1 MSLPSFSVRR
11 PVTIIMF
18 FIGIILLGTIA
29 WTKLPQELFP
39 PITYPQLSVI
49 SRYEN
54 AAPEEVESLIT
65 KIIEE
70 AVGTAQNSHRV
81 SSISREGLSIVTVE
95 FNWGTNMDVASLNV
109 REKIDLVKERLPRD
123 AKEPVVVKYNPF
135 ELPVLILSVTGDVP
149 PNELLEICRK
159 VIKDEIE
166 KLEGVASANISG
178 GLEREI
184 AVEVNESRLEAAKV
198 ALTDVVKAVSN
209 ANLNFPAGTIKES
222 FYEFL
227 IRTIG
232 EFQKVH
238 EIDEI
243 VVKVAESASQARPEE
258 TFRKARGLP
267 PLSPEEMGRAIRIKD
282 VAVVKDTLKERSS
295 YSRYNGNENVS
306 IAIQKQAQANTIRVA
321 KNIKKVVRSLQPILE
336 RRGITM
342 NIVYD
347 KSQFIREAID
357 GLRDDSL
364 QGGLLALLVLL
375 FFLGDLWSSLI
386 IATLI
391 PISIWATFALMYF
404 NGLTVNLMSLGGL
417 ALGVG
422 MLVDDGVVVIEN
434 IYQFRQRGKSPRES
448 AILGA
453 EEVISAMWG
462 TTLTTVIVFLPLIFV
477 IGIVGQLFRELALTV
492 TYSLMASLFVSLTL
506 MPALA
511 GWIRGEAAA
520 FDYLLEDREKRG
532 GTTPVKGILA
542 RFVLPM
548 VAKLE
553 KAYAMFLKEVLSKRN
568 FYIGLT
574 FILFLVSVVILA
586 TRDREFLPKVDQG
599 QFIIKMELHAGTKLD
614 ATNHVA
620 KEIEGLLFTLPE
632 LDNVTVSIGSSQES
646 SQGEKVETL
655 GSHQAQFVVNLKE
668 KRERSTS
675 EILTF
680 FKNTINRMN
689 LEDARIEYIMQGSIF
704 SSAIEQGEPI
714 VVAVKGHDLATL
726 ESLAKQLQH
735 SLASMPGLFGIKTSQ
750 SEPSPETKIYV
761 IKDRAALHNLSV
773 TTIAQTAQI
782 AVKGVVATKF
792 KEGGREVDVR
802 VRLRPE
808 DRKSFEKLRRIP
820 VQTPLN
826 QIVPV
831 SDVAYFTKGFGP
843 SEIKR
848 LEQSRVILLS
858 ANFSGR
864 SFASVARDVELAIDR
879 LKIPR
884 GFSVTLTGEQERVK
898 ESFTSLRF
906 ALLLSILLVYMIM
919 AAEFESLWQP
929 FVIMATVPMSLI
941 GVGFG
946 LLVLRLPLGA
956 LVLLGILLLGGIVV
970 DNGILLLEY
979 VNILRRRGLTLE
991 EAVFEAG
998 TRRLRPI
1005 LMTSLTTIF
1014 GLLPLALGLG
1024 KGSELRR
1031 PMALAV
1037 MAGMTASTFLTLGI
1051 LPAIF
1056 ISVENFLI
1064 RLRETMGEHFP
1075 ALRFLVKEPESVLAI
1090 AADRPGP
1097 ALEIIPSV
1105 PQAFPT
1111 LTVSPLS
1118 KRQEEALATIREK
1131 GRITRKEYAE
1141 HFQISIPTA
1150 ARDLKELLQKG
1161 HLRGVGP
1168 LGPGRWYEPVNK

>member
-18 FIGIILLGTIA
+18 FIGIVLLGTIA

-70 AVGTAQNSHRV
+70 AVGTAQNSRRV

-159 VIKDEIE
+159 VIKDEVE
-166 KLEGVASANISG
+166 KLEGVASANLSG

-184 AVEVNESRLEAAKV
+184 AVEVNESRLGAAKV
-198 ALTDVVKAVSN
+198 ALTDVVRAVSN

-243 VVKVAESASQARPEE
+243 VVKVTEPESQTRPEE

-267 PLSPEEMGRAIRIKD
+267 PLRPEELGRAIRVKD
-282 VAVVKDTLKERSS
+282 VAVVKDTLKERTS
-295 YSRYNGNENVS
+295 YSRYNGNEDVS
-306 IAIQKQAQANTIRVA
+306 IAIQKQAQANTIHVA
-321 KNIKKVVRSLQPILE
+321 KNIKKVVRTLQPILE

-342 NIVYD
+342 NVVYD

-364 QGGLLALLVLL
+364 QGGCLAFLVLV
-375 FFLGDLWSSLI
+375 FFLGDIWSSLI
-386 IATLI
+386 LATLI
-391 PISIWATFALMYF
+391 PISIWVTFSLMYF
-404 NGLTVNLMSLGGL
+404 TGLTVNLMSLGGL
-417 ALGVG
+417 ALGIG
-422 MLVDDGVVVIEN
+422 MLVDAGIVVIEN
-434 IYQFRQRGKSPRES
+434 IFQFRQRGQSPQS
-448 AILGA
+448 AAILGT
-453 EEVISAMWG
+453 EEVTNALWG
-462 TTLTTVIVFLPLIFV
+462 TVLTTVAVFLPLVFV
-477 IGIVGQLFRELALTV
+477 IGIAGQLFRELALTV
-492 TYSLMASLFVSLTL
+492 TYALMASLLLSLTL

-511 GWIRGEAAA
+511 GRIRGEAAA
-520 FDYLLEDREKRG
+520 FDYLLEDRKKRKG
-532 GTTPVKGILA
+532 GTPLKGLLA
-542 RFVLPM
+542 RTVLPI
-548 VAKLE
+548 VAQLE
-553 KAYAMFLKEVLSKRN
+553 KIYTSFLQSALERRN
-568 FYIGLT
+568 FFIGVT
-574 FILFLVSVVILA
+574 FLLFLVSLAILG

-599 QFIIKMELHAGTKLD
+599 QFIMKMDLHAGTKLD
-614 ATNHVA
+614 VTNRIA
-620 KEIEGLLFTLPE
+620 REIEDLLFTLPE
-632 LDNVTVSIGSSQES
+632 LDNVTVSVGSSQES

-668 KRERSTS
+668 KRARSTA
-675 EILTF
+675 EVLTF
-680 FKNTINRMN
+680 LKNTINRMN
-689 LEDARIEYIMQGSIF
+689 LEDARIEYIVQGTIF
-704 SSAIEQGEPI
+704 ASAIEQGEPI
-714 VVAVKGHDLATL
+714 VIEIKGHDFTTL
-726 ESLAKQLQH
+726 DSIAKQLQL
-735 SLASMPGLFGIKTSQ
+735 SLSSMPALFGVKTSQ
-750 SEPSPETKIYV
+750 SEPSPETKVHV

-773 TTIAQTAQI
+773 TTIAQSAQI

-808 DRKSFEKLRRIP
+808 DRKNFEKLRRIP
-820 VQTPLN
+820 IQTPLN
-826 QIVPV
+826 QIVPI
-831 SDVAYFTKGFGP
+831 SEVAYLSRGFGP

-858 ANFSGR
+858 ANFTGR
-864 SFASVARDVELAIDR
+864 TFNSVSRDVQLAIDR

-884 GFSVTLTGEQERVK
+884 GFSVILAGEQERVK

-929 FVIMATVPMSLI
+929 FVIVATVPMSLI
-941 GVGFG
+941 GVAFG
-946 LLVLRLPLGA
+946 LLVMQISLSA
-956 LVLLGILLLGGIVV
+956 LVLLGVILLGGIVV
-970 DNGILLLEY
+970 NNGIVLIEY
-979 VNILRRRGLTLE
+979 VNILRRRGLSLE
-991 EAVFEAG
+991 DSLLEAG
-998 TRRLRPI
+998 KRRLRPI

-1024 KGSELRR
+1024 QGAELRS
-1031 PMALAV
+1031 PMALTV
-1037 MAGMTASTFLTLGI
+1037 MAGLTTSTFLTLGV

-1056 ISVENFLI
+1056 MSMEHLLMRF
-1064 RLRETMGEHFP
+1064 RETVAARLP
-1075 ALRFLVKEPESVLAI
+1075 AFRFLQLQKEPEPAFARVSVIPPPPQPLPPPAI
-1090 AADRPGP
+1090 S
-1097 ALEIIPSV
+1097 L
-1105 PQAFPT
+1105 
-1111 LTVSPLS
+1111 LS
-1118 KRQEEALATIREK
+1118 KRQEEGLATIREK

-1161 HLRGVGP
+1161 YLRGVGP
-1168 LGPGRWYEPVNK
+1168 LGPGRWYEPTGK